1 MFFLNLVYKNKKL
14 FFQSGKEG
22 SFLKEKK
29 NFFLYNY
36 LHQLYT
42 KLQCL
47 MKIFIS
53 PPMFFFQNMK
63 IFQNSLFVEGF
74 NFYQFNILI
83 FFNRLRVRVG
93 RIVLNSTTSG
103 KSRWDTTFSCRH
115 TSKGST
121 PNRMIHRRI
130 ICWMSSS
137 WLFFMLNKINNL
149 IL

>member
-53 PPMFFFQNMK
+53 PPMFFFSK
-63 IFQNSLFVEGF
+63 YE
-74 NFYQFNILI
+74 NIPKL
-83 FFNRLRVRVG
+83 
-93 RIVLNSTTSG
+93 
-103 KSRWDTTFSCRH
+103 
-115 TSKGST
+115 
-121 PNRMIHRRI
+121 I
-130 ICWMSSS
+130 ICRR
-137 WLFFMLNKINNL
+137 L
-149 IL
+149 